1 MRNVTPSELASA
13 LTAALEASQN
23 TSGEAA
29 TPPDTKA
36 EETKAEETKAAQP
49 EPETKAEETKAA
61 QPEPET
67 KAEETKAAAESEETS
82 DGLPSDPE
90 QLRKMVKDLR
100 KEAAKDRVAGK
111 EKAADEARRAV
122 LDEISKALGLSKSDE
137 APELT
142 VEQLTSDLTES
153 KAAERASALELA
165 VYKAAGDLAD
175 PARLLD
181 SQSFHTALKDVDLA
195 DGEAVKNAI
204 TAFTK
209 DHPHFAKTQAVSG
222 ASAIDKPAGS
232 GAEKPKNL
240 QDAIAL
246 RFS

>member
-1 MRNVTPSELASA
+1 MDKFNPADLASM

-29 TPPDTKA
+29 TQPVSEA
-36 EETKAEETKAAQP
+36 EETKAEETKAVAEEIKATTP
-49 EPETKAEETKAA
+49 DPDTKAEDAT
-61 QPEPET
+61 
-67 KAEETKAAAESEETS
+67 

-142 VEQLTSDLTES
+142 VEQLTAELAES
-153 KAAERASALELA
+153 KAAGHASALELA

-181 SQSFHTALKDVDLA
+181 SQSFHVAVKDVDLA
-195 DGEAVKNAI
+195 DAEAVKNAI

>member
-1 MRNVTPSELASA
+1 MDKFNPADLASM

-29 TPPDTKA
+29 TQPVSEA
-36 EETKAEETKAAQP
+36 EETKAEETKAVAEEIKATTP
-49 EPETKAEETKAA
+49 DPDTKAEDAT
-61 QPEPET
+61 
-67 KAEETKAAAESEETS
+67 

-142 VEQLTSDLTES
+142 VEQLTAELTES

-175 PARLLD
+175 PERLLD
-181 SQSFHTALKDVDLA
+181 SQSFHTALKDIDLTDA
-195 DGEAVKNAI
+195 EAVKNAI

-209 DHPHFAKTQAVSG
+209 EHTHFAKTQAVSG

>member
-1 MRNVTPSELASA
+1 MNEQTTTEE
-13 LTAALEASQN
+13 TTEE
-23 TSGEAA
+23 TKA
-29 TPPDTKA
+29 TQPEPDTKA
-36 EETKAEETKAAQP
+36 EETKATP
-49 EPETKAEETKAA
+49 EDTT
-61 QPEPET
+61 
-67 KAEETKAAAESEETS
+67 

-90 QLRKMVKDLR
+90 QLRKMIKDLR

-122 LDEISKALGLSKSDE
+122 LDEISKALGLTKTDDE

-142 VEQLTSDLTES
+142 AEQLTAKLTES
-153 KAAERASALELA
+153 KAAERTAALELA

-181 SQSFHTALKDVDLA
+181 SQSFHAALKDVDLA

-204 TAFTK
+204 TTFTK

>member
-1 MRNVTPSELASA
+1 MDKFNPADLASM

-23 TSGEAA
+23 TSGEE
-29 TPPDTKA
+29 TTQPVSKA
-36 EETKAEETKAAQP
+36 EETKAEETKA
-49 EPETKAEETKAA
+49 EPKAEETKETT
-61 QPEPET
+61 PEP
-67 KAEETKAAAESEETS
+67 KAEAEDTT

-142 VEQLTSDLTES
+142 AEQLTAKLTES
-153 KAAERASALELA
+153 KSAERASALELA

-181 SQSFHTALKDVDLA
+181 SQSFHAAVKDLDLT
-195 DGEAVKNAI
+195 DSEAVKNAI
-204 TAFTK
+204 TTFTK

>member
-23 TSGEAA
+23 TKAEETTA
-29 TPPDTKA
+29 TQPEPETKA
-36 EETKAEETKAAQP
+36 EETKAEETKASTP
-49 EPETKAEETKAA
+49 EPDTKAEETKTEADD
-61 QPEPET
+61 T
-67 KAEETKAAAESEETS
+67 T

-90 QLRKMVKDLR
+90 QMRKMIKDLR

-142 VEQLTSDLTES
+142 AEQLTAKLTES
-153 KAAERASALELA
+153 KAAERTAALELA

-181 SQSFHTALKDVDLA
+181 SQSFHTALKDVDLTDA
-195 DGEAVKNAI
+195 EAVKNAI

>member
-1 MRNVTPSELASA
+1 MHNVNPAELASA

-23 TSGEAA
+23 TKAEEAKA
-29 TPPDTKA
+29 TQPVAEA
-36 EETKAEETKAAQP
+36 EETKAEETKAAA
-49 EPETKAEETKAA
+49 EETKAEETKAA
-61 QPEPET
+61 PEDT
-67 KAEETKAAAESEETS
+67 T

-90 QLRKMVKDLR
+90 QLRKMIKDLR

-122 LDEISKALGLSKSDE
+122 LDEISKALGLSKTDE

-142 VEQLTSDLTES
+142 VEQLTAKLTES

-165 VYKAAGDLAD
+165 IYKAAGDLAD

-195 DGEAVKNAI
+195 DAEAVKNAI

-232 GAEKPKNL
+232 GTEKPKNL

>member
-1 MRNVTPSELASA
+1 MHDLNPAELASA

-23 TSGEAA
+23 AKAEESTA
-29 TPPDTKA
+29 TTPEPDTKA
-36 EETKAEETKAAQP
+36 EETKATTP
-49 EPETKAEETKAA
+49 EP
-61 QPEPET
+61 
-67 KAEETKAAAESEETS
+67 ETKAAAESEETT

-90 QLRKMVKDLR
+90 QLRKMIKDLR

-122 LDEISKALGLSKSDE
+122 LDEISKALGLTKTDE

-142 VEQLTSDLTES
+142 VEQLTAELAES
-153 KAAERASALELA
+153 KAAGHASALELA

-195 DGEAVKNAI
+195 DAEAVKNAI

>member
-1 MRNVTPSELASA
+1 MNEQTTTEETTEETTATTPE
-13 LTAALEASQN
+13 
-23 TSGEAA
+23 
-29 TPPDTKA
+29 PDTKA
-36 EETKAEETKAAQP
+36 EETKAATEDT
-49 EPETKAEETKAA
+49 T
-61 QPEPET
+61 
-67 KAEETKAAAESEETS
+67 

-142 VEQLTSDLTES
+142 VEQLTAELAES
-153 KAAERASALELA
+153 KASGHASALELA

-195 DGEAVKNAI
+195 DAEAVKNAI

-209 DHPHFAKTQAVSG
+209 EHPYFAKTQAVSG

>member
-1 MRNVTPSELASA
+1 MDKFNPADLASM

-29 TPPDTKA
+29 TQPVSEA
-36 EETKAEETKAAQP
+36 EETKAEETKAVAEEIKATTP
-49 EPETKAEETKAA
+49 DPDTKAEDAT
-61 QPEPET
+61 
-67 KAEETKAAAESEETS
+67 

-142 VEQLTSDLTES
+142 VEQLTAELAES
-153 KAAERASALELA
+153 KAAGHASALELA

-181 SQSFHTALKDVDLA
+181 SQSFHAAVKDVDLA
-195 DGEAVKNAI
+195 DAEAVKNAI

-246 RFS
+246 RLS

>member
-1 MRNVTPSELASA
+1 MDKFNPADLASM

-29 TPPDTKA
+29 TQPVSEA
-36 EETKAEETKAAQP
+36 EETKAEETKAVAEEIKATTP
-49 EPETKAEETKAA
+49 DPDTKAEDAT
-61 QPEPET
+61 
-67 KAEETKAAAESEETS
+67 

-142 VEQLTSDLTES
+142 VEQLTAELAES
-153 KAAERASALELA
+153 KAAGHASALELA

-181 SQSFHTALKDVDLA
+181 SQSFHTALKDVDLTDA
-195 DGEAVKNAI
+195 EAVKNAI

-209 DHPHFAKTQAVSG
+209 EHPHFAKAQAVSG

>member
-1 MRNVTPSELASA
+1 MHNVTPAELASA

-23 TSGEAA
+23 TSGEETTPPVAEAEETKA
-29 TPPDTKA
+29 TPAEPDTKA
-36 EETKAEETKAAQP
+36 EETKATTP
-49 EPETKAEETKAA
+49 EPDTKAEETKAA
-61 QPEPET
+61 PEPE
-67 KAEETKAAAESEETS
+67 ETT

-90 QLRKMVKDLR
+90 QLRKMIKDLR

-122 LDEISKALGLSKSDE
+122 LDEISKALGLSKSGE

-142 VEQLTSDLTES
+142 AEQLTAKLTES

-181 SQSFHTALKDVDLA
+181 SQSFRTALKDVDLT

-204 TAFTK
+204 ASFTK
-209 DHPHFAKTQAVSG
+209 ERPHFAKTQAVSG
-222 ASAIDKPAGS
+222 ASAVDTPAGS
-232 GAEKPKNL
+232 GTEKPKNL

>member
-1 MRNVTPSELASA
+1 MDKFNPADLASM

-23 TSGEAA
+23 TSGEE
-29 TPPDTKA
+29 TTQPVSEA
-36 EETKAEETKAAQP
+36 EETKAEETKAVAEEIKATTP
-49 EPETKAEETKAA
+49 DPDTKAEDAT
-61 QPEPET
+61 
-67 KAEETKAAAESEETS
+67 

-90 QLRKMVKDLR
+90 QLRKMIKDLR

-122 LDEISKALGLSKSDE
+122 LDEISKALGLTKNDE

-142 VEQLTSDLTES
+142 VEQLTAELAES
-153 KAAERASALELA
+153 KAAGHASALELA

-181 SQSFHTALKDVDLA
+181 SQSFHAAVKDVDLT

-204 TAFTK
+204 TAFAK

-232 GAEKPKNL
+232 GTEKPKNL

>member
-1 MRNVTPSELASA
+1 MHDLNPAELASA

-23 TSGEAA
+23 T
-29 TPPDTKA
+29 KA
-36 EETKAEETKAAQP
+36 EETKATPP
-49 EPETKAEETKAA
+49 EPEAKAEEA
-61 QPEPET
+61 
-67 KAEETKAAAESEETS
+67 KAEETKAAAEEIKATTPEPKAEAEETT

-90 QLRKMVKDLR
+90 QLRKMIKDLR

-122 LDEISKALGLSKSDE
+122 LDEISKALGLTKTDE
-137 APELT
+137 EPELT
-142 VEQLTSDLTES
+142 VEQLTAELAES
-153 KAAERASALELA
+153 KTAERTTAMELA
-165 VYKAAGDLAD
+165 VYKAAGGLAD

-195 DGEAVKNAI
+195 DAEAVKNAI
-204 TAFTK
+204 TTFTK

-232 GAEKPKNL
+232 GTEKPKNL

>member
-1 MRNVTPSELASA
+1 MHNVTPAELASA

-23 TSGEAA
+23 TSSEAA

-36 EETKAEETKAAQP
+36 TAPVAEEPKPEPKAEETKETTP
-49 EPETKAEETKAA
+49 EPKPEAEDT
-61 QPEPET
+61 T
-67 KAEETKAAAESEETS
+67 

-90 QLRKMVKDLR
+90 QLRKMIKDLR

-142 VEQLTSDLTES
+142 AEQLTAKLTES

-175 PARLLD
+175 PGRLLD
-181 SQSFHTALKDVDLA
+181 SQSFHAAVKDVDLT
-195 DGEAVKNAI
+195 DSEAVKNAI

-232 GAEKPKNL
+232 GTEKPKNL

>member
-1 MRNVTPSELASA
+1 MDKFNPADLASM

-29 TPPDTKA
+29 TQTVSEA
-36 EETKAEETKAAQP
+36 EETKAEETKAVAEEIKATTP
-49 EPETKAEETKAA
+49 DPDTKAEDAT
-61 QPEPET
+61 
-67 KAEETKAAAESEETS
+67 

-142 VEQLTSDLTES
+142 VEQLTAELAES
-153 KAAERASALELA
+153 KAAGHASALELA

-181 SQSFHTALKDVDLA
+181 SQSFHAAVKDVDLA
-195 DGEAVKNAI
+195 DAEAVKNAI

>member
-1 MRNVTPSELASA
+1 MHNVTPSELASA

-23 TSGEAA
+23 TKAEE
-29 TPPDTKA
+29 TKGTQPVAEA
-36 EETKAEETKAAQP
+36 EETKAEETKAAAEETKATTP
-49 EPETKAEETKAA
+49 EPETKAE
-61 QPEPET
+61 
-67 KAEETKAAAESEETS
+67 AEDTTG
-82 DGLPSDPE
+82 GLPSDPE
-90 QLRKMVKDLR
+90 QLRKMIKDLR

-142 VEQLTSDLTES
+142 VEQLTADLTES

-165 VYKAAGDLAD
+165 VYKATGDLAD

-181 SQSFHTALKDVDLA
+181 SQSFHSALKDVDLT

-204 TAFTK
+204 TTFTK
-209 DHPHFAKTQAVSG
+209 DHPHFAKTQAVNG

>member
-1 MRNVTPSELASA
+1 MHNVTPSELASA

-29 TPPDTKA
+29 TT
-36 EETKAEETKAAQP
+36 P
-49 EPETKAEETKAA
+49 EPETKAEETKATT
-61 QPEPET
+61 PEPET
-67 KAEETKAAAESEETS
+67 KAEETKAAAEDTT

-142 VEQLTSDLTES
+142 VEQLTADLTES

-175 PARLLD
+175 PSRLLD
-181 SQSFHTALKDVDLA
+181 SQSFHTALKDVDLT

-204 TAFTK
+204 TSFTK
-209 DHPHFAKTQAVSG
+209 EHPYFAKTQAVSG

>member
-1 MRNVTPSELASA
+1 MHDFIPAELASA

-23 TSGEAA
+23 TKAEETKATTPEPEA
-29 TPPDTKA
+29 KA
-36 EETKAEETKAAQP
+36 EETKAEETKAAAEEIKATIP
-49 EPETKAEETKAA
+49 EPETKAATEDT
-61 QPEPET
+61 T
-67 KAEETKAAAESEETS
+67 

-142 VEQLTSDLTES
+142 VEQLTAELAES
-153 KAAERASALELA
+153 KAAGHASALELA

-195 DGEAVKNAI
+195 DAEAVKNAI

>member
-1 MRNVTPSELASA
+1 MDKFNPADLASM

-23 TSGEAA
+23 TSGEETTQPVSEAEETKA
-29 TPPDTKA
+29 TTPEPDTKA
-36 EETKAEETKAAQP
+36 EETKATTP
-49 EPETKAEETKAA
+49 EPDTKAEETKAA
-61 QPEPET
+61 PEDT
-67 KAEETKAAAESEETS
+67 T

-90 QLRKMVKDLR
+90 QLRKMIKDLR

-111 EKAADEARRAV
+111 EKAADEARRSV

-142 VEQLTSDLTES
+142 VEQLTADLTES

-181 SQSFHTALKDVDLA
+181 SQSFHTALKDVDLTDA
-195 DGEAVKNAI
+195 EAVKNAI

>member
-1 MRNVTPSELASA
+1 MNEQTNKEETTEETKATTPE
-13 LTAALEASQN
+13 
-23 TSGEAA
+23 
-29 TPPDTKA
+29 PDTKA
-36 EETKAEETKAAQP
+36 EETKAEETKAAT
-49 EPETKAEETKAA
+49 EDTT
-61 QPEPET
+61 
-67 KAEETKAAAESEETS
+67 

-122 LDEISKALGLSKSDE
+122 LDEISKALGLSKRDE

-142 VEQLTSDLTES
+142 VEQLTAELTES
-153 KAAERASALELA
+153 KAAGRASALELA

-195 DGEAVKNAI
+195 DAEAVKNAI
-204 TAFTK
+204 ATFTK
-209 DHPHFAKTQAVSG
+209 EHTHFAKTQAVSG

-232 GAEKPKNL
+232 GTEKPKNL

>member
-1 MRNVTPSELASA
+1 MNEQT
-13 LTAALEASQN
+13 T
-23 TSGEAA
+23 T
-29 TPPDTKA
+29 
-36 EETKAEETKAAQP
+36 EETT
-49 EPETKAEETKAA
+49 EETKAA

-67 KAEETKAAAESEETS
+67 KAEETKAAAEDTT

-90 QLRKMVKDLR
+90 QLRKMIKDLR

-142 VEQLTSDLTES
+142 VEQLTAELAES
-153 KAAERASALELA
+153 KAAGHASALELA

-195 DGEAVKNAI
+195 DSEAVKNAI

>member
-1 MRNVTPSELASA
+1 MHNVNPAELASA

-23 TSGEAA
+23 TKAEEAKA
-29 TPPDTKA
+29 TQPVTEA
-36 EETKAEETKAAQP
+36 EETKAEETTEETKATTP
-49 EPETKAEETKAA
+49 EPETKAEETKA
-61 QPEPET
+61 EDT
-67 KAEETKAAAESEETS
+67 T

-90 QLRKMVKDLR
+90 QLRKMIKDLR

-122 LDEISKALGLSKSDE
+122 LDEISKALGLTKSDE

-142 VEQLTSDLTES
+142 VEQLTAELAES
-153 KAAERASALELA
+153 KAAGHASALELA

-195 DGEAVKNAI
+195 DAEAVKNAI
-204 TAFTK
+204 ASFTK
-209 DHPHFAKTQAVSG
+209 EHPHFAKTQAVSG

>member
-23 TSGEAA
+23 TSGEE
-29 TPPDTKA
+29 TTQPVSEA
-36 EETKAEETKAAQP
+36 EETKAEETKAAAEETKATPP
-49 EPETKAEETKAA
+49 EPETKAEETKA
-61 QPEPET
+61 EDT
-67 KAEETKAAAESEETS
+67 T

-90 QLRKMVKDLR
+90 QLRKMIKDLR

-142 VEQLTSDLTES
+142 VEQLTAELAES
-153 KAAERASALELA
+153 KAAGHASALELA

-181 SQSFHTALKDVDLA
+181 SQSFHAAVKDVDLA
-195 DGEAVKNAI
+195 DAEAVKNAI

-209 DHPHFAKTQAVSG
+209 DHPHFAKTQAVNG

>member
-1 MRNVTPSELASA
+1 MHNVTPSELASA

-29 TPPDTKA
+29 TPPEPDTKA
-36 EETKAEETKAAQP
+36 EETTATTP
-49 EPETKAEETKAA
+49 EPD
-61 QPEPET
+61 T
-67 KAEETKAAAESEETS
+67 KAEETKAAAEDTT

-90 QLRKMVKDLR
+90 QLRKMIKDLR

-142 VEQLTSDLTES
+142 AEQLTAKLTES
-153 KAAERASALELA
+153 KAAERTAALELA

-181 SQSFHTALKDVDLA
+181 SQSFHTALKDVDLTDA
-195 DGEAVKNAI
+195 EAVKNAI

>member
-1 MRNVTPSELASA
+1 MHNVTPSELASA

-23 TSGEAA
+23 TKAEE
-29 TPPDTKA
+29 TKGTQPVSEA
-36 EETKAEETKAAQP
+36 EETKAEETKAVAEEIKATTP
-49 EPETKAEETKAA
+49 DPDTKAEDAT
-61 QPEPET
+61 
-67 KAEETKAAAESEETS
+67 

-90 QLRKMVKDLR
+90 QLRKMIKDLR

-122 LDEISKALGLSKSDE
+122 LDEISKALGLTKNDE

-142 VEQLTSDLTES
+142 VEQLTAELAES
-153 KAAERASALELA
+153 KAAGHASALELA

-181 SQSFHTALKDVDLA
+181 SQSFHTALKDVDLTDA
-195 DGEAVKNAI
+195 EAVKNAI
-204 TAFTK
+204 TTFTK

>member
-1 MRNVTPSELASA
+1 MRDLNPAELASA

-23 TSGEAA
+23 T
-29 TPPDTKA
+29 KA
-36 EETKAEETKAAQP
+36 EETKATTP
-49 EPETKAEETKAA
+49 EPETKAEETKATT
-61 QPEPET
+61 PEPDTKAEETKAAPPEPDT
-67 KAEETKAAAESEETS
+67 KAEETKAAAEDTT

-142 VEQLTSDLTES
+142 VEQLTADLTES

-195 DGEAVKNAI
+195 NGEAVKNAI

>member
-1 MRNVTPSELASA
+1 MDKFNPADLASM

-29 TPPDTKA
+29 TQPVSEA
-36 EETKAEETKAAQP
+36 EETKAEETKAVAEEIKATTP
-49 EPETKAEETKAA
+49 DPDTKAEDAT
-61 QPEPET
+61 
-67 KAEETKAAAESEETS
+67 

-142 VEQLTSDLTES
+142 VEQLTAELAES
-153 KAAERASALELA
+153 KAAGHASALELA

-181 SQSFHTALKDVDLA
+181 SQSFHAAVKDVDLA
-195 DGEAVKNAI
+195 DAEAVKNAI

-209 DHPHFAKTQAVSG
+209 DHPHFAKTQAVNG

>member
-1 MRNVTPSELASA
+1 MDKFNPADLASM

-29 TPPDTKA
+29 TTPEPETKA
-36 EETKAEETKAAQP
+36 EETKAEETKAVAEETTP
-49 EPETKAEETKAA
+49 EPETKAE
-61 QPEPET
+61 
-67 KAEETKAAAESEETS
+67 AEDTT

-90 QLRKMVKDLR
+90 QLRKMIKDLR

-142 VEQLTSDLTES
+142 AEQLTAKLTES

-195 DGEAVKNAI
+195 DAEAVKNAI

>member
-1 MRNVTPSELASA
+1 MNEQTTTEE
-13 LTAALEASQN
+13 TK
-23 TSGEAA
+23 A
-29 TPPDTKA
+29 TPPEPETKAEEIKATTPEPDTKA
-36 EETKAEETKAAQP
+36 EETKAAP
-49 EPETKAEETKAA
+49 EDTT
-61 QPEPET
+61 
-67 KAEETKAAAESEETS
+67 

-90 QLRKMVKDLR
+90 QLRKMIKDLR

-122 LDEISKALGLSKSDE
+122 LDEISKALGLSKGDE

-142 VEQLTSDLTES
+142 AEQLTAKLTES

-181 SQSFHTALKDVDLA
+181 SQSFHAALKDVDLT

-204 TAFTK
+204 TDFTK
-209 DHPHFAKTQAVSG
+209 EHPHFAKTQAVSG

-232 GAEKPKNL
+232 GTEKPKNL

>member
-36 EETKAEETKAAQP
+36 E
-49 EPETKAEETKAA
+49 ETKAEETKAA

>member
-1 MRNVTPSELASA
+1 MHDFIPAELASA

-23 TSGEAA
+23 TKAEETKATTPEPEA
-29 TPPDTKA
+29 KA
-36 EETKAEETKAAQP
+36 EETKAEETKAAAEEIKATIP
-49 EPETKAEETKAA
+49 EPETKAATEDT
-61 QPEPET
+61 T
-67 KAEETKAAAESEETS
+67 

-142 VEQLTSDLTES
+142 VEQLTAELAES
-153 KAAERASALELA
+153 KAAGHASALELA

-181 SQSFHTALKDVDLA
+181 SQSFHTALKDVDLT

-204 TAFTK
+204 TDFTK
-209 DHPHFAKTQAVSG
+209 EHPHFAKTQAVSG

-232 GAEKPKNL
+232 GTEKPKNL

>member
-1 MRNVTPSELASA
+1 MHDFIPAELASA

-23 TSGEAA
+23 TKAEETKATTPEPEA
-29 TPPDTKA
+29 KA
-36 EETKAEETKAAQP
+36 EETKAEETKAAAEGIKATIP
-49 EPETKAEETKAA
+49 EPETKAATEDT
-61 QPEPET
+61 T
-67 KAEETKAAAESEETS
+67 

-111 EKAADEARRAV
+111 EKAADEARLAV
-122 LDEISKALGLSKSDE
+122 LDEISKALGLTKTDE

-142 VEQLTSDLTES
+142 VEQLTAELTES

-204 TAFTK
+204 TAFAK

>member
-1 MRNVTPSELASA
+1 MHDLNPAELASA

-23 TSGEAA
+23 TKAEETKA
-29 TPPDTKA
+29 TTPEPDTKA
-36 EETKAEETKAAQP
+36 EETEATQP
-49 EPETKAEETKAA
+49 EPD
-61 QPEPET
+61 T
-67 KAEETKAAAESEETS
+67 KAEETKAAAEDTT

-90 QLRKMVKDLR
+90 QLRKMIKDLR

-122 LDEISKALGLSKSDE
+122 LDEISKALGLSKTDE
-137 APELT
+137 EPELT
-142 VEQLTSDLTES
+142 AEQLAAKLTES

-181 SQSFHTALKDVDLA
+181 SQSFHTALKDVDLTDA
-195 DGEAVKNAI
+195 EAVKNAI

-232 GAEKPKNL
+232 GTEKPKNL

>member
-1 MRNVTPSELASA
+1 MHNVTPAELASA

-23 TSGEAA
+23 TSSEETTPPVAEAEETKA
-29 TPPDTKA
+29 TPAEPDTKAEETKATTPEPDTKA
-36 EETKAEETKAAQP
+36 EETKAEAGP
-49 EPETKAEETKAA
+49 EET
-61 QPEPET
+61 T
-67 KAEETKAAAESEETS
+67 

-90 QLRKMVKDLR
+90 QLRKMIKDLR

-142 VEQLTSDLTES
+142 AEQLTAKLTES

-195 DGEAVKNAI
+195 DAEAVKNAI

>member
-1 MRNVTPSELASA
+1 MHDLNPAELASA

-23 TSGEAA
+23 TKAEETKA
-29 TPPDTKA
+29 TTPEPDTKA
-36 EETKAEETKAAQP
+36 EEAKAEETKATTP
-49 EPETKAEETKAA
+49 EPD
-61 QPEPET
+61 T
-67 KAEETKAAAESEETS
+67 KAEETKAAAEDTTN
-82 DGLPSDPE
+82 GLPSDPE
-90 QLRKMVKDLR
+90 QLRKMIKDLR

-142 VEQLTSDLTES
+142 VEQLTAELAES
-153 KAAERASALELA
+153 KAAGHASALELA

-181 SQSFHTALKDVDLA
+181 SQSFHTALKDVDLTDA
-195 DGEAVKNAI
+195 EAVKNAI
-204 TAFTK
+204 TTFTK

>member
-1 MRNVTPSELASA
+1 MDKFNPADLASM

-29 TPPDTKA
+29 TTPEPDTKAEETTAATPEPDTKA
-36 EETKAEETKAAQP
+36 EETKAEETKAA
-49 EPETKAEETKAA
+49 AEDT
-61 QPEPET
+61 T
-67 KAEETKAAAESEETS
+67 

-90 QLRKMVKDLR
+90 QLRKMIKDLR
-100 KEAAKDRVAGK
+100 KEAARDRVAGK

-122 LDEISKALGLSKSDE
+122 LDEISKALGLSKTDE

-142 VEQLTSDLTES
+142 VEQLTAELAES
-153 KAAERASALELA
+153 KAAGHASALELA

-181 SQSFHTALKDVDLA
+181 SQSFHAALKDVDLA
-195 DGEAVKNAI
+195 DAEAVKNAI
-204 TAFTK
+204 ATFTK
-209 DHPHFAKTQAVSG
+209 EHTHFAKTQAVSG

>member
-1 MRNVTPSELASA
+1 MDKFNPADLASM

-29 TPPDTKA
+29 TQPVSEA
-36 EETKAEETKAAQP
+36 EETKAEETKAVAEEIKATTP
-49 EPETKAEETKAA
+49 DPDTKAEDAT
-61 QPEPET
+61 
-67 KAEETKAAAESEETS
+67 

-142 VEQLTSDLTES
+142 VEQLTAELAES
-153 KAAERASALELA
+153 KAAGHASALELA

-181 SQSFHTALKDVDLA
+181 SQSFHTALKDVDLT

-204 TAFTK
+204 ATFTK
-209 DHPHFAKTQAVSG
+209 EHTHFAKTQAVSG
-222 ASAIDKPAGS
+222 ASAVDTPAGS
-232 GAEKPKNL
+232 GTEKPKNL

>member
-1 MRNVTPSELASA
+1 MDKFNPADLASM

-29 TPPDTKA
+29 TQPVSEA
-36 EETKAEETKAAQP
+36 EETKAEETKAVAEEIKATTP
-49 EPETKAEETKAA
+49 DPDTKAEDAT
-61 QPEPET
+61 
-67 KAEETKAAAESEETS
+67 

-142 VEQLTSDLTES
+142 VEQLTAELAES
-153 KAAERASALELA
+153 KAAGHASALELA

-181 SQSFHTALKDVDLA
+181 SQSFHTALKDVDLT

-204 TAFTK
+204 TTFTK
-209 DHPHFAKTQAVSG
+209 DHPHFAKTQAVNG

>member
-1 MRNVTPSELASA
+1 MDKFNPADLASM

-29 TPPDTKA
+29 TQPVSEA
-36 EETKAEETKAAQP
+36 EETKAEETKAVAEEIKATTP
-49 EPETKAEETKAA
+49 DPDTKAEDAT
-61 QPEPET
+61 
-67 KAEETKAAAESEETS
+67 

-142 VEQLTSDLTES
+142 VEQLTAELAES
-153 KAAERASALELA
+153 KVAGHASALELA

-181 SQSFHTALKDVDLA
+181 SQSFHAAVKDVDLA
-195 DGEAVKNAI
+195 DAEAVKNAI

>member
-1 MRNVTPSELASA
+1 MNKQT
-13 LTAALEASQN
+13 T
-23 TSGEAA
+23 T
-29 TPPDTKA
+29 
-36 EETKAEETKAAQP
+36 EETT
-49 EPETKAEETKAA
+49 EETKAA

-67 KAEETKAAAESEETS
+67 KAEETKAAAESEETT

-90 QLRKMVKDLR
+90 QLRKMIKGLR

-111 EKAADEARRAV
+111 EKAADEARRAI
-122 LDEISKALGLSKSDE
+122 LDEISKALGLTKSDE

-142 VEQLTSDLTES
+142 AEQLTAKLTES

-195 DGEAVKNAI
+195 DAEAVKNAI

-209 DHPHFAKTQAVSG
+209 EHTHFAKTQAVSG